1 VPDKDFQLP
10 LGFRVT
16 DGLNDF
22 MREFW
27 IHGDDLQLA
36 PPTVR
41 PNKMYVFPSTASVR
55 DADGREARLKISA
68 ESVEPI
74 EFVRAM
80 RNER

>member
-1 VPDKDFQLP
+1 M
-10 LGFRVT
+10 T
-16 DGLNDF
+16 DGQNDL

-27 IHGDDLQLA
+27 IHRDGLQLA
-36 PPTVR
+36 PPTNK
-41 PNKMYVFPSTASVR
+41 PNNLYVFPLTASVT
-55 DADGREARLKISA
+55 DAHGREARLKISA